1 MSADTHHVLDVW
13 ADLKMAELLRS
24 LPGVT
29 VRSAGTA
36 SESTALHDAADLRL
50 VRSGVQ
56 LLRSKSDDGDLWDL
70 TVEPSPFWH
79 KDLGLL
85 PVRWIAPA
93 TGSDTPEAVVGMLRT
108 SPLTEV
114 LVERTTARAWTVTR
128 PAPVADTHP
137 DTHDDTGADTGA
149 DIESRPVHG
158 DAGDSDAPHGP
169 SDEADDESADVVV
182 QQSPAVVVVTLND
195 LAVLRSRRIASRRSQ
210 VVVEGATGL
219 AAEVVTLL
227 ESHGGEAAEP
237 GLATLEVL
245 GARAERPVV
254 PIELEHHPSIRAV
267 VRVALGRSVARLLA
281 NDVAIRLDLGP
292 EAVHQARVATRRLR
306 SDMRTLRPVLDERW
320 ANVIDRELRWLA
332 GLLGELRDADVL
344 QERLGRRLEMLDETD
359 QEVGAQLVAALDT
372 GRDVAADALHRAFD
386 SHRYARLLEGLV
398 EAADQPQVK
407 TPDADA
413 RPVLRG
419 LVEVPWNQLRK
430 RARKA
435 LDHDSPVTELHEMRI
450 RSKRVRYAFDVA
462 GLVFD
467 DAVTHS
473 KRVAALQDELGE
485 LHDAAVCEQW
495 LRSRMTRHGLHG
507 AFVIGVLCAQELAE
521 IERRRVSWID
531 AWERADRPK
540 TTKWLRH

>member
-1 MSADTHHVLDVW
+1 MSADTLHVLDVW
-13 ADLKMAELLRS
+13 ADLKMAEVLRS

-36 SESTALHDAADLRL
+36 TESTALHDASDLRL

-56 LLRSKSDDGDLWDL
+56 LLRSRSDDGDLWDL

-79 KDLGLL
+79 KDLGTL

-93 TGSDTPEAVVGMLRT
+93 TGAETPEAVVGMLRT
-108 SPLTEV
+108 APLTEV

-128 PAPVADTHP
+128 PAPTP
-137 DTHDDTGADTGA
+137 
-149 DIESRPVHG
+149 EP
-158 DAGDSDAPHGP
+158 DAGDAEAAVDAASVGEDDA
-169 SDEADDESADVVV
+169 STSATDEPA
-182 QQSPAVVVVTLND
+182 PAVVVVTLND

-210 VVVEGATGL
+210 VVVEGDAGL
-219 AAEVVTLL
+219 AAEVVVLL
-227 ESHGGEAAEP
+227 ESHGGEAGEP

-254 PIELEHHPSIRAV
+254 PIELEDHPSIRAV
-267 VRVALGRSVARLLA
+267 VRVALGRSVARLLD
-281 NDVAIRLDLGP
+281 NDVAVRLELGP

-306 SDMRTLRPVLDERW
+306 SDLRTLRPVLDERW

-344 QERLGRRLEMLDETD
+344 QERLGRRLELLDEAD

-386 SHRYARLLEGLV
+386 SHRYARLLDGLV
-398 EAADQPQVK
+398 EAADQPQV
-407 TPDADA
+407 TAPDADA
-413 RPVLRG
+413 RPVLRD
-419 LVEVPWNQLRK
+419 LVGVPWNQLRK

-435 LDHDSPVTELHEMRI
+435 LDHDSPVGELHEMRI

-521 IERRRVSWID
+521 IELRRASWIG

>member
-1 MSADTHHVLDVW
+1 MGAPIADITEPEAVMSADTHHVLDVW

-36 SESTALHDAADLRL
+36 TESTALHDAADLRL

-79 KDLGLL
+79 KDLGDL
-85 PVRWIAPA
+85 PVRWIDPT
-93 TGSDTPEAVVGMLRT
+93 TGPEAPEAVVGVLRT
-108 SPLTEV
+108 AELTEV
-114 LVERTTARAWTVTR
+114 LVERRTARAWTVTR
-128 PAPVADTHP
+128 PAP
-137 DTHDDTGADTGA
+137 
-149 DIESRPVHG
+149 
-158 DAGDSDAPHGP
+158 
-169 SDEADDESADVVV
+169 SDETPADAVEDDISVVPIVSVEDADG
-182 QQSPAVVVVTLND
+182 SPDVAVETAPSTVVVTSND
-195 LAVLRSRRIASRRSQ
+195 LAVLRGRRIASRRSQ
-210 VVVEGATGL
+210 VVVEGDPAL
-219 AAEVVTLL
+219 AAEVVALL
-227 ESHGGEAAEP
+227 ESSGAEAGQP

-254 PIELEHHPSIRAV
+254 PIDLEDHPSIRAV

-306 SDMRTLRPVLDERW
+306 SDMRMLRPVLDERW

-344 QERLGRRLEMLDETD
+344 QERLGRRLGGLRDDD
-359 QEVGAQLVAALDT
+359 QEVGAQLLSALDT
-372 GRDVAADALHRAFD
+372 DRDVAADALHRALD
-386 SHRYARLLEGLV
+386 SHRYARLLDGLV
-398 EAADQPQVK
+398 EAADQPQVSS
-407 TPDADA
+407 PDADA
-413 RPVLRG
+413 RPVLRD
-419 LVEVPWNQLRK
+419 LVAVPWNQLRK

-435 LDHDSPVTELHEMRI
+435 LDHDSPVDELHDMRI

-467 DAVTHS
+467 DAVAHG

-495 LRSRMTRHGLHG
+495 LRSRVTRHGMHG

-521 IERRRVSWID
+521 IDLRRTTWVG

>member
-1 MSADTHHVLDVW
+1 MNIAHHVLDVW
-13 ADLKMAELLRS
+13 SDLKMAELLRS
-24 LPGVT
+24 LGGVK
-29 VRSAGTA
+29 VRSAGSA

-79 KDLGLL
+79 KDLGTL

-93 TGSDTPEAVVGMLRT
+93 TGSATPEAVVGALRT

-128 PAPVADTHP
+128 PLPAQEQVPQAGGGAPTDTSESAAVEP
-137 DTHDDTGADTGA
+137 DDAPGEPPESSTESSSEDTT
-149 DIESRPVHG
+149 DIEPT
-158 DAGDSDAPHGP
+158 
-169 SDEADDESADVVV
+169 
-182 QQSPAVVVVTLND
+182 PAVVVVTLND

-210 VVVEGATGL
+210 VVVEGEPAL
-219 AAEVVTLL
+219 AADVVTLI
-227 ESHGGEAAEP
+227 EAHGGEIGEP

-245 GARAERPVV
+245 GSRAERPVV
-254 PIELEHHPSIRAV
+254 PIELEDVPSIRAV

-281 NDVAIRLDLGP
+281 NDIAIRLELGP
-292 EAVHQARVATRRLR
+292 EAVHHARVATRRLR
-306 SDMRTLRPVLDERW
+306 SDLRTLRPVLDERW

-344 QERLGRRLEMLDETD
+344 QERIGRRVGHLSDAD
-359 QEVGAQLVAALDT
+359 VEVGAQLVAALDSS
-372 GRDVAADALHRAFD
+372 RDVAADALHRAFD
-386 SHRYARLLEGLV
+386 SHRYARLLDGLV
-398 EAADQPQVK
+398 EAADVPQVVS
-407 TPDADA
+407 PDADA

-419 LVEVPWNQLRK
+419 LVEAPWHQLRK

-435 LDHDSPVTELHEMRI
+435 LHHDSPVPELHELRI
-450 RSKRVRYAFDVA
+450 RAKRVRYAFDIA

-467 DAVTHS
+467 GAAAHS
-473 KRVAALQDELGE
+473 KRVGGLQDELGE
-485 LHDAAVCEQW
+485 LHDAAVCEEW
-495 LRSRMTRHGLHG
+495 LRSRMTRHGMHG

-521 IERRRVSWID
+521 IERRRESWIG
-531 AWERADRPK
+531 AWERTDSAK

>member
-1 MSADTHHVLDVW
+1 MSAVAAHVLDVW
-13 ADLKMAELLRS
+13 SDLKMAELLRS

-29 VRSAGTA
+29 VRSAGSA

-79 KDLGLL
+79 KDLGAL
-85 PVRWIAPA
+85 PVRWIDPA
-93 TGSDTPEAVVGMLRT
+93 ADSATPEAVVGVLRT
-108 SPLTEV
+108 APLTEV
-114 LVERTTARAWTVTR
+114 LVERTTARAWTVSRPLPTVEHSPESQETDDVEPDAKASVR
-128 PAPVADTHP
+128 PARESGERTETSVDETADTEP
-137 DTHDDTGADTGA
+137 
-149 DIESRPVHG
+149 
-158 DAGDSDAPHGP
+158 
-169 SDEADDESADVVV
+169 
-182 QQSPAVVVVTLND
+182 SPAIVVVTLND

-210 VVVEGATGL
+210 VVVEGESGL
-219 AAEVVTLL
+219 AAEVVALL
-227 ESHGGEAAEP
+227 EAHGGEAGEP
-237 GLATLEVL
+237 GLVTLEVL
-245 GARAERPVV
+245 GSRAERPVV
-254 PIELEHHPSIRAV
+254 PIDLEHHPSVRAV

-281 NDVAIRLDLGP
+281 NDIAIRLELGP

-344 QERLGRRLEMLDETD
+344 HERILSRVERLADAD
-359 QEVGAQLVAALDT
+359 QEVGAQLLAAIDAD
-372 GRDVAADALHRAFD
+372 RDVAADALRRAFD
-386 SHRYARLLEGLV
+386 SHRYARLLDGLV
-398 EAADQPQVK
+398 EAADQPQVVD
-407 TPDADA
+407 PDADA
-413 RPVLRG
+413 RPVLRH

-435 LDHDSPVTELHEMRI
+435 LEHDSPVAELHEMRI
-450 RSKRVRYAFDVA
+450 RAKRVRYAFDVA

-467 DAVTHS
+467 DAVVHS

-485 LHDAAVCEQW
+485 LHDAAVCEEW
-495 LRSRMTRHGLHG
+495 LRGRVTRHGLQG
-507 AFVIGVLCAQELAE
+507 AFVIGVVCAQELAE
-521 IERRRVSWID
+521 IEARRTSWID

-540 TTKWLRH
+540 TTKWLHH